1 MAASAAA
8 CPFCQP
14 AQLVTQNNLA
24 YAVYDKH
31 PVTPGHALIVPY
43 RHVANYFDTTQAE
56 KLTLLSMIDTMK
68 TILDAKFQPAGYNI
82 GVNIGAAA
90 GQTIMHVHIHLI
102 PRYHGDMERPTGGV
116 RGVIPKKQ
124 SY

>member
-24 YAVYDKH
+24 YAVVDKH

-43 RHVANYFDTTQAE
+43 RQVADYFDTTQAE
-56 KLTLLSMIDTMK
+56 KVVLRSLFDAVK
-68 TILDAKFQPAGYNI
+68 TILDAKPQPTGYNI
-82 GVNIGAAA
+82 GGC
-90 GQTIMHVHIHLI
+90 QTDDYACPYSSDPAL
-102 PRYHGDMERPTGGV
+102 PWRHGRA
-116 RGVIPKKQ
+116 
-124 SY
+124 